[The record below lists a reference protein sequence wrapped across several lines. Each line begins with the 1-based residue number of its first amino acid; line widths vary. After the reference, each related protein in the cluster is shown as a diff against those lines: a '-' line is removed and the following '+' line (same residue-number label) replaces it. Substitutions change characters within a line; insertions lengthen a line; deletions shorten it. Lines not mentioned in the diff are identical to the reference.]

1 MLLKVPKYNYKC
13 SACGHLFTE
22 RHAMSEAAQECPVC
36 FGEELLKLPSSF
48 KIIGEVSEQDSKTGS
63 VVQKSIKEIRDEV
76 RMEKEKL
83 KNRLW
88 SDNE

>member
-13 SACGHLFTE
+13 NTCDHLFAK
-22 RHAMSEAAQECPVC
+22 RHAMDEIAQECPVC
-36 FGEELLKLPSSF
+36 LERDLLKLPSSF
-48 KIIGEVSEQDSKTGS
+48 KIIGKDSEQGSKTGS

-83 KNRLW
+83 KI
-88 SDNE
+88 

>member
-13 SACGHLFTE
+13 NTCEHLFVK
-22 RHAMSEAAQECPVC
+22 RHAMTESIQECPVC
-36 FGEELLKLPSSF
+36 SGKEVQKLPSNF
-48 KIIGEVSEQDSKTGS
+48 KIVDKSTKQDSKTGS

>member
-13 SACGHLFTE
+13 N
-22 RHAMSEAAQECPVC
+22 V
-36 FGEELLKLPSSF
+36 SSF
-48 KIIGEVSEQDSKTGS
+48 KIVDKDTKQDSKTGS